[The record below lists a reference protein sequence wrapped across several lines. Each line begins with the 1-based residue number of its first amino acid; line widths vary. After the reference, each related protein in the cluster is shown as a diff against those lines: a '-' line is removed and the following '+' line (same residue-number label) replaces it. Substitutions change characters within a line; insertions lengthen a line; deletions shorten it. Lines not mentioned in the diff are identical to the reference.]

1 MSSSDIDYLLEAGD
15 LLSKSKSLND
25 AIEIIVEYAN
35 SFIQPDLSCFYL
47 NKKANKQLKLF
58 IKKGFLNVPD
68 YLDKNSEL
76 ILFLTDSQELVCLN
90 NRKESPFN
98 DLLLSESMKSGL
110 AIIIYL
116 GNIEYGILIVNSVQ
130 PLFFRNKEIVFIEN
144 LARITRKTEPIWSN
158 K

>member
-1 MSSSDIDYLLEAGD
+1 M
-15 LLSKSKSLND
+15 
-25 AIEIIVEYAN
+25 
-35 SFIQPDLSCFYL
+35 
-47 NKKANKQLKLF
+47 
-58 IKKGFLNVPD
+58 
-68 YLDKNSEL
+68 DKNSEL